1 MKHKD
6 ARPYVEFHLLEKY
19 MFANLKLEV
28 EQEMLALKTKFGLEV
43 ATLEARLKKL
53 FTHVDTQMVAKVNEV
68 KTEVKADV
76 KKDI

>member
-1 MKHKD
+1 MKNKH

-43 ATLEARLKKL
+43 AALDARLKKL
-53 FTHVDTQMVAKVNEV
+53 FVHVDTQMVAKVNEV
-68 KTEVKADV
+68 KTDV